1 MLSLPL
7 LPASES
13 SSAPPSMVSP

>member
-7 LPASES
+7 FPARES